1 MRIRVSTG
9 KFWVKT
15 GLISP
20 ILNIPQNIV
29 LIVMEPNLL
38 ENSIE
43 EIVNSVF
50 AETDGDLL
58 VVDPSAR
65 TIESIVQSGI
75 DAADLPNLQMLA
87 RESVLKEAMNDFLI
101 ASRAADLINTDDL
114 TLRILTDGADNSL
127 LASDTTV
134 TALVG
139 AGDAVAA
146 MTSED
151 DEFVSTVY
159 EEYSETF
166 RAAELYNLRT
176 PAISQVRNTLSDDI
190 GSDTRED
197 FDSVMA
203 SMETARGNG
212 QGLDEVT
219 VSLLVAARNEQ
230 LLYDISKWGE
240 DIGIASKATFSRTK
254 TRLEDVDLIDTE
266 KVPIDVGRPRLRLK
280 LGDERLTNASTDDLA
295 GVTSSIL
302 A

>member
-1 MRIRVSTG
+1 
-9 KFWVKT
+9 
-15 GLISP
+15 
-20 ILNIPQNIV
+20 
-29 LIVMEPNLL
+29 MEPNLL

-43 EIVNSVF
+43 EIVDSVF

-65 TIESIVQSGI
+65 TIKSVVQSGI

-101 ASRAADLINTDDL
+101 ASRAADLINTEDL

-127 LASDTTV
+127 LASDTAV

-159 EEYSETF
+159 EEYSKRF
-166 RAAELYNLRT
+166 GAAEMYSLRT
-176 PAISQVRNTLSDDI
+176 PAISQVRDTLSDDI

-219 VSLLVAARNEQ
+219 VSLLVAARNEE